1 MMKMLSVILW
11 TVVAISTLSAR
22 EMVQNGDFRNGGSHW
37 RVLRQS
43 GNNQENTPVSFT
55 GNRYRSVLPQ
65 NLADNNGRLQLMQSM
80 ELNPEKE
87 YQVRFIAQRQER
99 GFIFVSYRTSR
110 NPRRNLGLT
119 RTIEL
124 PPGESEH
131 SFLFS
136 PGGLPKKGEGSEFCF
151 QIGAAPGETIIR
163 DVSIQELTTFPVRF
177 GSSWNVFFKDPGS
190 YGTVPA
196 GKPDAALTIPF
207 VATSGRRHM
216 IDFVRLG
223 KKTGSAPAVVFSE
236 IDAPEAGIMR
246 AGFAADW
253 FLEVYL
259 NGRKVYSNMEKG
271 NGSGSFSTGDNVV
284 LLPVRKGRN
293 LLAVKVRSGSDG
305 WKLVWGIPER
315 PVRFVADEN
324 WKAINAK
331 KIQIEPGTAL
341 DLSAMIDA
349 PAGKFGRAVVG
360 RSGLLEFEMQ
370 PGKPVR
376 LHGFTSFLPDEVW
389 RTPTD
394 QEFRRRAT
402 RLARAARRQGYNL
415 FRMHGLDQWLML
427 DSQQDMKISPK
438 FLDRWDY
445 LISEFKKEG
454 IYVQFVV
461 FSFNLYSRA
470 SGYQAT
476 FQRRNMHKMRFYMGG
491 ELEKERFRY
500 GVNTLLNHV
509 NPYTKLAWKDE
520 PAIAIVEY
528 YNEQYLG
535 MGRYAEAARQFPED
549 HKFVLSVWNRWLK
562 NRYANVPRARWP
574 EPLRKAGDGLV
585 EIPDR
590 KSPLINDYSIF
601 CYERIKETNRWCESV
616 IRAAGYKGLTTE
628 NCERQLNSA
637 AAGWETLQVTDNH
650 VYFCHPTNWFQPG
663 SMVSQSSAIG
673 QAGGYFRNLAGGRLA
688 GRPQFVGEFNF
699 CFWNPYQYEAG
710 LVFNAYAAYQNFSS
724 IAIHSHPVLYS
735 GGDLQ
740 VQNFSS
746 GSNPILRAAQ
756 FLSNMFFLR
765 GDVTPS
771 KKLVALTVPKEFL
784 ESDGNGM
791 RAPSGEQTK
800 LALMSGFALAF
811 PWAPTPKGISA
822 GRTPDLAVLPA
833 GAADVEIHGWFTNVS
848 ERTVGGTFSLD
859 RTVKEMKKRGIL
871 PQNNISVPSKGIF
884 QSDTGEL
891 TMRVREKLLKVV
903 TPRTEAVAMLG
914 GKSERL
920 GAVSVLKN
928 STRGCVGVTSIDAL
942 PLPESRR
949 MVIVYAT
956 EVVNS
961 GMELGAGRAK
971 LVKGG
976 TGPALL
982 KTGEFTLSIQNRN
995 DGKWKLY
1002 ALSLVGERVEELPV
1016 EYRNGALSVTINTA
1030 KLKGANTPFFE
1041 LVRSK

>member
-1 MMKMLSVILW
+1 MKKLFIVLW
-11 TVVAISTLSAR
+11 TVVAVLALPAR
-22 EMVQNGDFRNGGSHW
+22 EMAKNGDFQDGGRHW

-43 GNNQENTPVSFT
+43 GLNSQNTPVSFAD
-55 GNRYRSVLPQ
+55 NRYRSVLPQ
-65 NLADNNGRLQLMQSM
+65 RFADNNGRLQLVQSM
-80 ELNPEKE
+80 ELDPSKE
-87 YQVRFIAQRQER
+87 YLVRFTTQRQTR
-99 GFIFVSYRTSR
+99 GSIFVSYRTSR

-119 RTIEL
+119 RTVEL
-124 PPGESEH
+124 PPGEAEH
-131 SFLFS
+131 SFVFS
-136 PGGLPKKGEGSEFCF
+136 PGGLPKAGEGCEFCF
-151 QIGAAPGETIIR
+151 QIGTASGETVIQ
-163 DVSIQELTTFPVRF
+163 DVSIQQFTTIPLRF
-177 GSSWNVFFKDPGS
+177 GSRWNVYFKDPGT
-190 YGTVPA
+190 YRAMPVGE
-196 GKPDAALTIPF
+196 PDVSLTIPF
-207 VATSGRRHM
+207 DATPGRRHL

-223 KKTGSAPAVVFSE
+223 QRVGSEPAVVFSV
-236 IDAPEAGIMR
+236 IDAPEAGMMR

-253 FLEVYL
+253 FFEAYL
-259 NGRKVYSNMEKG
+259 NGEKVGSTMKKG
-271 NGSGSFSTGDNVV
+271 NGSNAFSPGDNEV

-293 LLAVKVRSGSDG
+293 LLAVKVRSGSGG
-305 WKLVWGIPER
+305 WKLVWGTPEP

-324 WKAINAK
+324 WKAIDAK

-360 RSGLLEFEMQ
+360 RSGLLEFEKQ

-376 LHGFTSFLPDEVW
+376 LHGFTSFLHDDVW
-389 RTPTD
+389 RTPGD
-394 QEFRRRAT
+394 REFRRTVT
-402 RLARAARRQGYNL
+402 RFARAARRQGYNL

-445 LISEFKKEG
+445 IISEFKKEG

-461 FSFNLYSRA
+461 FSFNLYSKG

-476 FQRRNMHKMRFYMGG
+476 FRRRNMHKMRLYMGG

-500 GVNTLLNHV
+500 GATTLLNHV
-509 NPYTKLAWKDE
+509 NPYTKLAWKDD
-520 PAIAIVEY
+520 PAIVLVEY

-650 VYFCHPTNWFQPG
+650 VYFCHPTNWFQVG
-663 SMVSQSSAIG
+663 SMVNQSSAIG
-673 QAGGYFRNLAGGRLA
+673 QAAGYFRNLAGGRLA

-724 IAIHSHPVLYS
+724 LAIHSHPVLNR
-735 GGDLQ
+735 GGDMQ
-740 VQNFSS
+740 IQNFSS

-756 FLSNMFFLR
+756 FLSNMLFLR

-771 KKLVALTVPKEFL
+771 KKLVALTIPKEFL

-800 LALMSGFALAF
+800 LALMSGFSLAF

-848 ERTVGGTFSLD
+848 ERTVGGKFSLD
-859 RTVKEMKKRGIL
+859 RTVKEMKMRGIL
-871 PQNNISVPSKGIF
+871 PQNNISAPSKGIF

-891 TMRVREKLLKVV
+891 TMRVRGKLLKVV
-903 TPRTEAVAMLG
+903 TPRTEAVAMAE
-914 GKSERL
+914 GKAERL
-920 GAVSVLKN
+920 GAVSVSKN

-961 GMELGAGRAK
+961 GMELGAGRAR
-971 LVKGG
+971 LVKPGS
-976 TGPALL
+976 GPGLL
-982 KTGEFTLSIQNRN
+982 RTGEFTLSIQNRN
-995 DGKWKLY
+995 GGTWKLY
-1002 ALSLVGERVEELPV
+1002 ALTLAGEREEELPV
-1016 EYRNGALSVTINTA
+1016 EYRNGALTLSVNTA

-1041 LVRSK
+1041 LVRAE

>member
-1 MMKMLSVILW
+1 MKKLFMILW
-11 TVVAISTLSAR
+11 AVATTLALPAR
-22 EMVQNGDFRNGGSHW
+22 EMVKNGNFQDGGQHW

-43 GNNQENTPVSFT
+43 GLNSQNTPVSFA

-65 NLADNNGRLQLMQSM
+65 RFADNNGRLQLVQSM
-80 ELNPEKE
+80 ELDPSKE
-87 YQVRFIAQRQER
+87 YFVRFTTQRQTR
-99 GFIFVSYRTSR
+99 GSIFVSYRTSR

-119 RTIEL
+119 RTVEL
-124 PPGESEH
+124 PPGEAEH
-131 SFLFS
+131 SFVFS
-136 PGGLPKKGEGSEFCF
+136 PGGLPKAGEGSEFCF
-151 QIGAAPGETIIR
+151 QIGAASGETVIR
-163 DVSIQELTTFPVRF
+163 NVSIQEFTTIPLRF
-177 GSSWNVFFKDPGS
+177 GSRWSIFFKDPGA
-190 YGTVPA
+190 YEKLPA
-196 GKPDAALTIPF
+196 GKPDAERNIPF
-207 VATSGRRHM
+207 VATPGRRHM

-223 KKTGSAPAVVFSE
+223 QRVGSEPAVVFSV
-236 IDAPEAGIMR
+236 IDAPEAGMMR

-253 FLEVYL
+253 FFEAYL
-259 NGRKVYSNMEKG
+259 NGEKVGSTMKKG
-271 NGSGSFSTGDNVV
+271 NGSNAFSPGDNEV

-293 LLAVKVRSGSDG
+293 LLAVKVRSGSGG
-305 WKLVWGIPER
+305 WKLVWGTPEP

-324 WKAINAK
+324 WKAIDTK

-360 RSGLLEFEMQ
+360 RSGLLEFEKQ

-376 LHGFTSFLPDEVW
+376 LHGFTSFLPDDVW
-389 RTPTD
+389 RTPGD
-394 QEFRRRAT
+394 REFRRTVT
-402 RLARAARRQGYNL
+402 RFARAARRQGYNL

-445 LISEFKKEG
+445 IISEFKKEG

-461 FSFNLYSRA
+461 FSFNLYSKG

-476 FQRRNMHKMRFYMGG
+476 FRRRNMHKMRLYMGG

-500 GVNTLLNHV
+500 GATTLLNHV
-509 NPYTKLAWKDE
+509 NPYTKLAWKDD
-520 PAIAIVEY
+520 PAIVLVEY

-562 NRYANVPRARWP
+562 KRYANVPRARWP

-650 VYFCHPTNWFQPG
+650 VYFCHPTNWFQVG
-663 SMVSQSSAIG
+663 SMVNQSSAIG
-673 QAGGYFRNLAGGRLA
+673 QAAGYFRNLAGGRLA

-724 IAIHSHPVLYS
+724 LAIHSHPVLNR
-735 GGDLQ
+735 GGDMQ
-740 VQNFSS
+740 IQNFSS

-756 FLSNMFFLR
+756 FLSNMLFLR

-771 KKLVALTVPKEFL
+771 KKLVALTIPKEFL

-800 LALMSGFALAF
+800 LALMSGFSLAF

-848 ERTVGGTFSLD
+848 ERTVGGKFSLD
-859 RTVKEMKKRGIL
+859 RTVKEMKMRGIL

-903 TPRTEAVAMLG
+903 TPRTEAVAMAE
-914 GKSERL
+914 GKAERL

-928 STRGCVGVTSIDAL
+928 STRGCVGVTSLDAL
-942 PLPESRR
+942 PLQESRR

-961 GMELGAGRAK
+961 GMELGAGRAR
-971 LVKGG
+971 LVKPGS
-976 TGPALL
+976 GPGLL
-982 KTGEFTLSIQNRN
+982 RTGEFTLSIQNRN
-995 DGKWKLY
+995 GGTWKLY
-1002 ALSLVGERVEELPV
+1002 ALTLAGEREEELPV
-1016 EYRNGALSVTINTA
+1016 EYRNGALTLSVNTA

-1041 LVRSK
+1041 LVHVE

>member
-1 MMKMLSVILW
+1 MKKLFVILW
-11 TVVAISTLSAR
+11 TVAVLFALPAR
-22 EMVQNGDFRNGGSHW
+22 EMVKNGDFQNGEQHW
-37 RVLRQS
+37 RVLRQR
-43 GNNQENTPVSFT
+43 GLNQQNTPVSFADHQ
-55 GNRYRSVLPQ
+55 YRSVLPQ
-65 NLADNNGRLQLMQSM
+65 RFADNNGRLQLVQSM
-80 ELNPEKE
+80 VLDPSKE
-87 YQVRFIAQRQER
+87 YQVRFTTRRQTR
-99 GFIFVSYRTSR
+99 GSIFVSYRTGR

-119 RTIEL
+119 RTVEL
-124 PPGESEH
+124 PPGEASH
-131 SFLFS
+131 SFVFS
-136 PGGLPKKGEGSEFCF
+136 PGGVPKAGEGGEFCF
-151 QIGAAPGETIIR
+151 QIGAASGETVIR
-163 DVSIQELTTFPVRF
+163 DVSIQEFTTIPLRF
-177 GSSWNVFFKDPGS
+177 GSRWDIFFKDPGT
-190 YGTVPA
+190 YRAMPD
-196 GKPDAALTIPF
+196 GKPDVSLKIPF
-207 VATSGRRHM
+207 DATAGRRHT

-223 KKTGSAPAVVFSE
+223 RRVGSAPAVVFSE
-236 IDAPEAGIMR
+236 IDAPEAGMMR

-253 FLEVYL
+253 FFEAYL
-259 NGRKVYSNMEKG
+259 NGEMVCSTMEKG
-271 NGSGSFSTGDNVV
+271 NGSNAFSPGDNEV

-293 LLAVKVRSGSDG
+293 LLAVKVRSGSGG
-305 WKLVWGIPER
+305 WKLVWGTPEP

-324 WKAINAK
+324 WKAIDAK

-341 DLSAMIDA
+341 DLSAMIEA
-349 PAGKFGRAVVG
+349 PAGRFGRAVVG
-360 RSGLLEFEMQ
+360 RNGLLEFEKQ

-376 LHGFTSFLPDEVW
+376 LHGFTSFLPDDVW
-389 RTPTD
+389 RTPD
-394 QEFRRRAT
+394 DREFRQIVT
-402 RLARAARRQGYNL
+402 RFAGAARRQGYNL

-445 LISEFKKEG
+445 IISEFKKEG

-461 FSFNLYSRA
+461 FSFNLYSRS

-476 FQRRNMHKMRFYMGG
+476 FRRRNMHKMRLFMGG

-500 GVNTLLNHV
+500 GATTLLNHV
-509 NPYTKLAWKDE
+509 NPYTKLAWKDD
-520 PAIAIVEY
+520 PAIVLVEY

-549 HKFVLSVWNRWLK
+549 HKFVLSVWNDWLK
-562 NRYANVPRARWP
+562 KRYANVPRTRWP
-574 EPLRKAGDGLV
+574 KALREAGNKLV
-585 EIPDR
+585 EIPSR
-590 KSPLINDYSIF
+590 RSALTNDYSIF

-650 VYFCHPTNWFQPG
+650 VYFSHPTNWFQVG
-663 SMVSQSSAIG
+663 SSVNQSSAIG
-673 QAGGYFRNLAGGRLA
+673 QAAGYFRNLAGGRLA

-724 IAIHSHPVLYS
+724 LAIHSHPVLNR
-735 GGDLQ
+735 GGDMQ
-740 VQNFSS
+740 IQNFSS

-771 KKLVALTVPKEFL
+771 KKLVALTIPKEFL

-811 PWAPTPKGISA
+811 PWAPTPEGISA
-822 GRTPDLAVLPA
+822 GRVPDLAILPS
-833 GAADVEIHGWFTNVS
+833 GAADVEIHGWFTKVS
-848 ERTVGGTFSLD
+848 ERTVGGNFSLD
-859 RTVKEMKKRGIL
+859 RTVREMKERGIL
-871 PQNNISVPSKGIF
+871 PKDNISVPSKGIF

-903 TPRTEAVAMLG
+903 TPRTEAVAMSG

-928 STRGCVGVTSIDAL
+928 STRGCLGVTSIDAL

-961 GMELGAGRAK
+961 GMELGGGRAR
-971 LVKGG
+971 LVKPG

-982 KTGEFTLSIQNRN
+982 KTGEFALSIRNRN
-995 DGKWKLY
+995 RGTWKFY
-1002 ALSLVGERVEELPV
+1002 ALSLAGERKEALPV
-1016 EYRNGALSVTINTA
+1016 EERNGALFLSVDTA
-1030 KLKGANTPFFE
+1030 KLRSANTPFFE
-1041 LVRSK
+1041 LVLEH

>member
-1 MMKMLSVILW
+1 MKKLFIVLW
-11 TVVAISTLSAR
+11 TVVAVLALPAR
-22 EMVQNGDFRNGGSHW
+22 EMVKNGDFQDGGRHW

-43 GNNQENTPVSFT
+43 GLNSQNTPVSFA

-65 NLADNNGRLQLMQSM
+65 RFADNNGRLQLVQSM
-80 ELNPEKE
+80 ELDPSKE
-87 YQVRFIAQRQER
+87 YLVRFTTQRQTR
-99 GFIFVSYRTSR
+99 GSIFVSYRTSR

-119 RTIEL
+119 RTVEL
-124 PPGESEH
+124 PPGEAEH
-131 SFLFS
+131 SFVFS
-136 PGGLPKKGEGSEFCF
+136 PGGLPKAGEGSEFCF
-151 QIGAAPGETIIR
+151 QIGTASGETVIQ
-163 DVSIQELTTFPVRF
+163 DVSIQQFTTIPLRF
-177 GSSWNVFFKDPGS
+177 GSRWNVYFKDPGT
-190 YGTVPA
+190 YRAMPVGE
-196 GKPDAALTIPF
+196 PDVSLTIPF
-207 VATSGRRHM
+207 DATPGRRHL

-223 KKTGSAPAVVFSE
+223 QRVGSEPAVVFSV
-236 IDAPEAGIMR
+236 IDAPEAGMMR

-253 FLEVYL
+253 FFEAYL
-259 NGRKVYSNMEKG
+259 NGEKVGSTMKKG
-271 NGSGSFSTGDNVV
+271 NGSNAFSPGDNEV

-293 LLAVKVRSGSDG
+293 LLAVKVRSGSGG
-305 WKLVWGIPER
+305 WKLVWGTPEP

-324 WKAINAK
+324 WKAIDAK

-360 RSGLLEFEMQ
+360 RSGLLEFEKQ

-376 LHGFTSFLPDEVW
+376 LHGFTSFLPDDVW
-389 RTPTD
+389 RTPGD
-394 QEFRRRAT
+394 REFRRTVT
-402 RLARAARRQGYNL
+402 RFARAARRQGYNL

-445 LISEFKKEG
+445 IISEFKKEG

-461 FSFNLYSRA
+461 FSFNLYSKG

-476 FQRRNMHKMRFYMGG
+476 FRRRNMHKMRLYMGG

-500 GVNTLLNHV
+500 GATTLLNHV
-509 NPYTKLAWKDE
+509 NPYTKLAWKDD
-520 PAIAIVEY
+520 PAIVLVEY

-650 VYFCHPTNWFQPG
+650 VYFCHPTNWFQVG
-663 SMVSQSSAIG
+663 SMVNQSSAIG
-673 QAGGYFRNLAGGRLA
+673 QAAGYFRNLAGGRLA

-724 IAIHSHPVLYS
+724 LAIHSHPVLNR
-735 GGDLQ
+735 GGDMQ
-740 VQNFSS
+740 IQNFSS

-756 FLSNMFFLR
+756 FLSNMLFLR

-771 KKLVALTVPKEFL
+771 KKLVALTIPKEFL

-800 LALMSGFALAF
+800 LALMSGFSLAF

-848 ERTVGGTFSLD
+848 ERTVGGKFSLD
-859 RTVKEMKKRGIL
+859 RTVKEMKMRGIL
-871 PQNNISVPSKGIF
+871 PQNNISAPSKGIF

-903 TPRTEAVAMLG
+903 TPRTEAVAMAE
-914 GKSERL
+914 GKAERL

-961 GMELGAGRAK
+961 GMELGAGRAR
-971 LVKGG
+971 LVKPGS
-976 TGPALL
+976 GPGLL
-982 KTGEFTLSIQNRN
+982 RTGEFTLSIQNRN
-995 DGKWKLY
+995 GGTWKLY
-1002 ALSLVGERVEELPV
+1002 ALTLAGEREEELPV
-1016 EYRNGALSVTINTA
+1016 EYRNGALTLSVNTA

-1041 LVRSK
+1041 LVRVE